1 MQVKLPILFLLMALA
16 SGCMSGTSDGRPP
29 NYVESQ
35 LTQSPIPPGSMGED
49 PDLPGDVG
57 GPE

>member
-1 MQVKLPILFLLMALA
+1 MQAKLPFLLILTALV
-16 SGCMSGTSDGRPP
+16 SGCISGSSEGRPP

-35 LTQSPIPPGSMGED
+35 LTQSPIPPGSMGQD
-49 PDLPGDVG
+49 PDLPSGIG

>member
-1 MQVKLPILFLLMALA
+1 MQAKLSLLLILTALV
-16 SGCMSGTSDGRPP
+16 SGCMSGSSDYHPP

-35 LTQSPIPPGSMGED
+35 LTQSPIPPGSMGID
-49 PDLPGDVG
+49 PDLPSGVG